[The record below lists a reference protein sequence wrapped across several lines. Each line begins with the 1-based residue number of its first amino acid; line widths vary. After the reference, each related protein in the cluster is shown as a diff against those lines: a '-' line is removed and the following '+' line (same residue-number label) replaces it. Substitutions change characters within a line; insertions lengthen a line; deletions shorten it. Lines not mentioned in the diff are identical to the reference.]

1 MVHNISRI
9 FCTLSLYGNNFFSST
24 SLGQVPTTVGTINS
38 MPQITTI
45 SGTQNQL
52 PVHGQQQLIPSS
64 SAGPFRQVIV
74 TDASG
79 SKIHSISATNQ
90 TSGLTLPQK
99 PTPPGIT
106 LVKPVVTPASI
117 AARAQ
122 DCSNTYVD
130 KKITISTVMLHNT

>member
-1 MVHNISRI
+1 
-9 FCTLSLYGNNFFSST
+9 
-24 SLGQVPTTVGTINS
+24 

-52 PVHGQQQLIPSS
+52 PVQGQQQLVANS
-64 SAGPFRQVIV
+64 SAGSFRQVIV

-117 AARAQ
+117 APKAQ
-122 DCSNTYVD
+122 DGSSTYVD
-130 KKITISTVMLHNT
+130 KKITVSTVILHIT